1 MSTAE
6 VRRPAHLPSSPSAAS
21 VYPPTS
27 YPGADRERFRQRGYA
42 VVKRLFAPAEIEALH
57 EESLAA
63 LERLEQQGLLV
74 SETGAEGTARYSRCD
89 VLSIPE
95 VRHMML
101 DRRIVGVVGE
111 LLGDRPVYFG
121 ESVLRMGSI
130 GARGWHRDCV
140 NRRKFRGG
148 LDWHDPY
155 RILRCG
161 IYMQDQTHHKGG
173 LALRPRSHRPGLQ
186 IRSLPLL
193 VDAEVG
199 DLVVWDLRTIHS
211 GEAVRVRGLPGLT
224 LHPRMQTLL
233 PQALQVAAARE
244 RMVLFMSFGLRGPHL
259 DHYLDY
265 LQTRKQNREIW
276 AMSRFGPQVWEQAT
290 EAGLD
295 VVAGTPEYGTPLQD

>member
-1 MSTAE
+1 MATATE
-6 VRRPAHLPSSPSAAS
+6 H
-21 VYPPTS
+21 PPTS
-27 YPGADRERFRQRGYA
+27 YPGVDRERFRRRGYT
-42 VVKRLFAPAEIEALH
+42 VVKRLFAPAEIETLREQTVSALDK
-57 EESLAA
+57 
-63 LERLEQQGLLV
+63 LETQDLLV
-74 SETGAEGTARYSRCD
+74 TETGSEGTARYSRCD

-95 VRHMML
+95 VRHMLL
-101 DRRIVGVVGE
+101 DRRVVGVVGE
-111 LLGDRPVYFG
+111 LLGDRPAYFG
-121 ESVLRMGSI
+121 ESVLRTGAI

-148 LDWHDPY
+148 LDWYDPY

-161 IYMQDQTHHKGG
+161 VYMQDQAHHTGG
-173 LALRPRSHRPGLQ
+173 LALRPRSNRPGFQ

-211 GEAVRVRGLPGLT
+211 GEAVRVRGLPDLT
-224 LHPRMQTLL
+224 LHPRLQTLL
-233 PQALQVAAARE
+233 PQALRVGEARE

-276 AMSRFGPQVWEQAT
+276 ATSRFGADVWEQAT

-295 VVAGTPEYGTPLQD
+295 VVATTPEYGTPRVD